1 MQFDIAGQ
9 IEFEI
14 SGRAG
19 VVTLVRERALNALNH
34 GMIKAMSAALGEW
47 QSDERVQVVVIKAAG
62 RAFSAGG
69 DLLEVHT
76 RGMAGDPPYGFFAD
90 EYRLNA
96 WLGVYP
102 KPIVSLIDGIV
113 MGGGVGISVHGRYRV
128 MTENAVFAMP
138 EVGIGFFPDVGG
150 SHFLPRL
157 EENFGL
163 YLALTGDRVKSG
175 DALKCGIA
183 THSARS
189 DDLDNIL
196 RLLSETGDPEKVLSD
211 LCDPA
216 KAAPA
221 SHDHKH
227 IRHIFTGDTLT
238 DVISNLRSRT
248 ESDPVAAICQEK
260 MSSKCPVS
268 MAVTFRQLAEGRGRS
283 LAECMRMEYRI
294 LVRMLQGHDF
304 YEGIRAVIIDKDA
317 TPQWDPDSLD
327 KVTKDMVDA
336 YFTSLENGDLEG
348 VPDA

>member
-1 MQFDIAGQ
+1 MQIDRAGQ

-19 VVTLVRERALNALNH
+19 VITLVREKALNALNH
-34 GMIKAMSAALGEW
+34 EMITAMSAALGEW
-47 QSDERVQVVVIKAAG
+47 REDERVQVIVIRARG

-76 RGMAGDPPYGFFAD
+76 RGLSGDPPYEFFAD

-128 MTENAVFAMP
+128 MTEKAVFAMP

-163 YLALTGDRVKSG
+163 YLALTGDRIKSG
-175 DALKCGIA
+175 DALKCGVA
-183 THSARS
+183 THVAQSA
-189 DDLDNIL
+189 DLDEIL
-196 RLLSETGDPEKVLSD
+196 RLLIETGEPEKVLPG
-211 LCDPA
+211 LCDPTE
-216 KAAPA
+216 AAPA
-221 SHDHKH
+221 SHDHTH
-227 IRHIFTGDTLT
+227 IRHLFAGETLSE
-238 DVISNLRSRT
+238 VVSNLRSRSN
-248 ESDPVAAICQEK
+248 SDPVAASCMEK

-317 TPQWDPDSLD
+317 APQWKPNSLD
-327 KVTKDMVDA
+327 KVTDDMVEA
-336 YFTSLENGDLEG
+336 YFGPLQTGDLEG
-348 VPDA
+348 VPEA